1 MRTEAQEGRAEGWDK
16 RANNAK
22 GDRMETTREVVI
34 GPDLHIGGGAPL
46 ALIAGPCA
54 IESQQH
60 APGDGRSIKGD
71 HGGS

>member
-1 MRTEAQEGRAEGWDK
+1 
-16 RANNAK
+16 
-22 GDRMETTREVVI
+22 METTREVVI